1 MSHECF
7 GCICRQSIKHY
18 FLLDQGDFLV
28 YFMDSSS
35 AAHCSCSNRKS
46 RLWLRRCGAIAR
58 LCCVSMFGSSLLFSC
73 GGRARSAST
82 VAE

>member
-35 AAHCSCSNRKS
+35 AAHCASSDRKS
-46 RLWLRRCGAIAR
+46 RLSLRRRGASLIGLR
-58 LCCVSMFGSSLLFSC
+58 FDFSVRHCQLRRTSSI
-73 GGRARSAST
+73 GRHCR
-82 VAE
+82 